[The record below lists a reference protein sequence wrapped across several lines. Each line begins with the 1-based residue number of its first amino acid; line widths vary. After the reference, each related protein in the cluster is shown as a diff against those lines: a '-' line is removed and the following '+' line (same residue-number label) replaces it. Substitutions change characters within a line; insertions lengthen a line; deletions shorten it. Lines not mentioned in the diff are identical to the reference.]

1 MSRLLAVPLLAV
13 ALFAVA
19 LFGSAAACA
28 ANRTESEATLTT
40 RLEVENRSSLDM
52 DIYVRGER
60 GGPIRIGMAPGGDV
74 TSFALT
80 PALLA
85 GAGVV
90 RFEAR
95 PVRGQGQSVQ
105 SEPYRVQRGSV
116 ITWSVPPQ

>member
-1 MSRLLAVPLLAV
+1 MSRLLAVALL
-13 ALFAVA
+13 
-19 LFGSAAACA
+19 GSVACA
-28 ANRTESEATLTT
+28 ASRTDESDAAPPT

-60 GGPIRIGMAPGGDV
+60 GGTMRIGLAPGGEI

-90 RFEAR
+90 RLEGR
-95 PVRGQGQSVQ
+95 PVRGQGQSIL